1 MKITKQELVKVIKEE
16 LEAVMG
22 EDQEAFVGG
31 GKAPG
36 REKISVEKIR
46 ISPDGSFK
54 ARLKSATLKEPLK
67 VAGNLDHNSTALL
80 QQKGAIAKA
89 AAPKEE
95 PPKELTPAAKEM
107 MEIVERIKS
116 NYEGSGVGSPP
127 SLEQLAKLVRSNDF
141 EGLKGDIVNIWND
154 LLKWHQKV
162 GIRLQ
167 HAVTTA
173 FNSLNTLLR
182 KQTG

>member
-1 MKITKQELVKVIKEE
+1 MKITKEQLVKVIKEE

-95 PPKELTPAAKEM
+95 PPKELEGPAKEM

-127 SLEQLAKLVRSNDF
+127 SLEELEKLVRSSDF
-141 EGLKGDIVNIWND
+141 AGIKNNIATLWND
-154 LLKWHQKV
+154 LLKWHRKA

-173 FNSLNTLLR
+173 FNTLNTLTR